1 MFSQDDEDTGV
12 ALGVVFGAIFLVLS
26 LVFGAVLY
34 QKNKTAKAQM
44 AVSTATAPAAADALA
59 GAATGAAAGAAAAA
73 GATNAKSDEAMAL
86 AAQAAASAASVKVEN
101 GVVMFYFA
109 SGKADLAQ
117 EGAKALAE
125 ILASA
130 KTGKKIGISGFV
142 DASGDAKKN
151 AELAK
156 KRAFAVR
163 DLLLANGVP
172 ESQIVL
178 VRPNDIK
185 AGAMSAAES
194 RRVEVFTL

>member
-1 MFSQDDEDTGV
+1 MFSQDDESTGV
-12 ALGVVFGAIFLVLS
+12 ALGVVFGVIFLALS
-26 LVFGAVLY
+26 LVFGVVLY
-34 QKNKTAKAQM
+34 QKNKAAKAPM
-44 AVSTATAPAAADALA
+44 ALSTATAPAAISAMAAPAAVAAADAS
-59 GAATGAAAGAAAAA
+59 ATQ
-73 GATNAKSDEAMAL
+73 AKSEEAMTL
-86 AAQAAASAASVKVEN
+86 AAQAAAGAARVKVEN

-117 EGAKALAE
+117 DGAKALAE

-156 KRAFAVR
+156 KRAFAVK

-172 ESQIVL
+172 DSQIVL